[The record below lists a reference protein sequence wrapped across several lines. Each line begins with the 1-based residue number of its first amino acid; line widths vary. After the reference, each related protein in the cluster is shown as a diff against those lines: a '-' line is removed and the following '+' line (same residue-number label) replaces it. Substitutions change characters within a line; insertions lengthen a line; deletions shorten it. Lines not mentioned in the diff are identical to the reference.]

1 MTASSLLVNRLTDKE
16 MNHAKMI
23 RWLADEVRE
32 LGYQLAVREIYGE
45 NTPEYFAQKRIHD
58 RLLRKLDRMQ
68 KKD

>member
-1 MTASSLLVNRLTDKE
+1 MKNLEST
-16 MNHAKMI
+16 I
-23 RWLADEVRE
+23 RE

-58 RLLRKLDRMQ
+58 RLLRKLDRIQ